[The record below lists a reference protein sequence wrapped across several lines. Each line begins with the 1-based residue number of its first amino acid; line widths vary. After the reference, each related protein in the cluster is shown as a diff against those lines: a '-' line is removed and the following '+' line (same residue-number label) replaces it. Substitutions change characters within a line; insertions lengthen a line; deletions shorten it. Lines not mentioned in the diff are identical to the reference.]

1 MIHMDD
7 TDGPYGIGVSYLKA
21 LIKQLPQIDK
31 LVITKCLLHSYSFME
46 ITRGLKL
53 LIIQDSHL
61 KFHPF
66 APGSLQQVLV
76 KNSVMTTRA
85 NFKENDFKACKTF
98 AVQDCALSCNSFIA

>member
-7 TDGPYGIGVSYLKA
+7 TDGPYGTGVSYLKA
-21 LIKQLPQIDK
+21 VIKQLPQIDK

-53 LIIQDSHL
+53 LIIQDSHI

-66 APGSLQQVLV
+66 APGSL
-76 KNSVMTTRA
+76 
-85 NFKENDFKACKTF
+85 
-98 AVQDCALSCNSFIA
+98 